1 MRPITMKRMLFLV
14 LQVICILAC
23 EGYGRFS
30 TPEVVDKILNLT
42 EDEFFSADQSVL
54 APRESQLLDMD
65 FFGVVI
71 NAPKQI
77 STERHDKLPLIMAIR
92 LSGDRGWDVS
102 LADNCIL
109 VGTNLQDGSVHFANG
124 LISEKELQNR
134 GYREKVPKGPKPSG
148 LALAAAQLTELD
160 ARGRL
165 NMNWNT
171 GTWALG
177 VLYYDWLSNIVLVEL
192 KNNKPAQCPPI
203 SSIHPLP
210 NPDIGTTEKWLFGLL
225 KRKKLVFPSYLPNSK
240 TPKLTK
246 PGLSFVIDTKFKDG
260 IQLTVHGAFSTIT
273 KAHYIPETITTH
285 IFADSKKHKV
295 GAVVPLTLAIVGLDW
310 DVPIRFDCAIPV
322 YSNQKIQPGA
332 PLQGYFALDVLAK
345 AGNKLPAGDYVAYV
359 LMEGNIYG
367 PVKFKWSSPGDK
379 P

>member
-1 MRPITMKRMLFLV
+1 MREIILLFLQAV
-14 LQVICILAC
+14 CCLLCAEHSMANTEEIMAN
-23 EGYGRFS
+23 
-30 TPEVVDKILNLT
+30 ILNLT
-42 EDEFFSADQSVL
+42 EAEFFSEDNSILTQ
-54 APRESQLLDMD
+54 REFQFVDID
-65 FFGVVI
+65 FWGVVV
-71 NAPKQI
+71 NTPRQI
-77 STERHDKLPLIMAIR
+77 LTDRHDKLPLLIAMR
-92 LSGDRGWDVS
+92 YSGDRGWDVR
-102 LADNCIL
+102 LKDNTIL
-109 VGTNLQDGSVHFANG
+109 VGTNLQDGTVHFAKAF
-124 LISEKELQNR
+124 ISERELTSR
-134 GYREKVPKGPKPSG
+134 WREKKAPHGPKPPQLPIRSAGIRLVDAKRRLHIKWNSG
-148 LALAAAQLTELD
+148 I
-160 ARGRL
+160 
-165 NMNWNT
+165 
-171 GTWALG
+171 WALG
-177 VLYYDWLSNIVLVEL
+177 VIYYDWCSNTVVVEL
-192 KNNKPAQCPPI
+192 KGDGPPQPSPAP
-203 SSIHPLP
+203 SVHPTP
-210 NPDIGTTEKWLFGLL
+210 NPNAGATEKWLFGLL

-285 IFADSKKHKV
+285 IFADGKKHKV

-359 LMEGNIYG
+359 VMEGNIYG